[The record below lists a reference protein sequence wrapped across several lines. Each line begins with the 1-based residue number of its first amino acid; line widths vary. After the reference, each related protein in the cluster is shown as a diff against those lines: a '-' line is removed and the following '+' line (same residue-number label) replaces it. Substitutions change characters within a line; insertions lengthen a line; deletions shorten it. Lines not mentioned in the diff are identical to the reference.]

1 MSSEES
7 AVSAVAPLNKEEFKA
22 CVKEYINI
30 YDRLSDIRKDTA
42 MLNKRKKKLSETIMI
57 FMQHNNKDF
66 CNLGEKGSLQV
77 KTSKSKLA
85 LKKDDITRLLVEL
98 GNSDEKSKETA
109 EYLFSNKTVVER
121 STLRR
126 STKPLE

>member
-1 MSSEES
+1 MSDSES
-7 AVSAVAPLNKEEFKA
+7 VVHYNPISQEEFRG
-22 CVKEYINI
+22 CVKEYIAI
-30 YDRLSDIRKDTA
+30 YDRLADMRKDTA
-42 MLNKRKKKLSETIMI
+42 MLNKRKKRLTETII
-57 FMQHNNKDF
+57 AFMKDNEKDY

-85 LKKDDITRLLVEL
+85 LKKEDIERILIQMGTSE
-98 GNSDEKSKETA
+98 DKSKETA
-109 EYLFSNKTVVER
+109 EFLCANKTVVER